1 MIIVYKGGTTAQIIR
16 PCPLISLTWNASQ
29 NKGGTGG
36 GSYSITLT
44 GTILDDEGSPF
55 VTGGASPANTAT
67 FSGSYEPRPVS
78 QVIPTDEKLGSILKK
93 QIALRELFADKCN
106 KIEVLPISG
115 NEPVFTFYPKFVS
128 INFDQGVWVNT
139 CNYTIELEAG
149 FLLDKDDKI
158 IGAGSYGANEGT
170 TLEAFKQQFGGFVED
185 FSESWS
191 IEPEDGNG
199 NTYAPTSVENKY
211 SIRNY
216 RVTRTLSATGKRG
229 GPVCDDAN
237 HPAMQAKRFI
247 LKYAVSGLPNHQNYP
262 DNTIGGLIASGTI
275 NIADTLFGGY
285 NHLRTESIDKTG
297 GVYTLNDTWL
307 LSSGTAYENYSLSL
321 SSSITDTVSTVS
333 VNGTIKGLTSAP
345 PSGSIFGGSYSTQGV
360 NNPYQNATLKYYEI
374 TNNGAFG
381 PLCHVYKRAMNI
393 TDLNLNHQPLSI
405 SIGTNEFTG
414 EITYNI
420 EYNDRP
426 SNLVSG
432 VLSESISV
440 SDTYPGDVFAVIPVI
455 GRATGP
461 VLQYIGG
468 RTEYQRSVSIDLV
481 MDRKYYQNLANIPNP
496 NPSQVRNFGILSKPS
511 LVEPFRSQINSIVSA
526 YSPAQEIGVRKYFL
540 SPPTETWDAK
550 SGSYSLS
557 LNWTYELNT

>member
-1 MIIVYKGGTTAQIIR
+1 MIIVYKGGITPQVIR

-55 VTGGASPANTAT
+55 VTGGASPANIAT

-78 QVIPTDEKLGSILKK
+78 QVVPTDEKLGSILKK

-149 FLLDKDDKI
+149 FLLDKDNKI
-158 IGAGSYGANEGT
+158 IGAGSYGATEGITLNEYIN
-170 TLEAFKQQFGGFVED
+170 QYGGFVED
-185 FSESWS
+185 FSENWS
-191 IEPEDGNG
+191 IEPEEGNG
-199 NTYAPTSVENKY
+199 NTYDPSSSPHHTM
-211 SIRNY
+211 RTY

-229 GPVCDDAN
+229 AGSDCNDENN
-237 HPAMQAKRFI
+237 HPVIQAKKFVH
-247 LKYAVSGLPNHQNYP
+247 KYRETSFYP
-262 DNTIGGLIASGTI
+262 HSNNSLGPHIASGTI
-275 NIADTLFGGY
+275 NLATEIFGGY
-285 NHLRTESIDKTG
+285 NHLSTETIDKTAG
-297 GVYTLNDTWL
+297 AYTLNDTWL

-345 PSGSIFGGSYSTQGV
+345 ASGSIFGGNDITPR
-360 NNPYQNATLKYYEI
+360 NTPYQNAALKYYSI

-381 PLCHVYKRAMNI
+381 PNCHIFRRAQNLTNLI
-393 TDLNLNHQPLSI
+393 LNHQPLSV
-405 SIGTNEFTG
+405 SLGTNEFTG

>member
-1 MIIVYKGGTTAQIIR
+1 MIIVYRGGTTAQIIR
-16 PCPLISLTWNASQ
+16 PCPLISVNWASSQ

-55 VTGGASPANTAT
+55 TGGNFAVT
-67 FSGSYEPRPVS
+67 YDPRPAS
-78 QVIPTDEKLGSILKK
+78 QVVPFDDKLGSILRK
-93 QIALRELFADKCN
+93 QMALRELFSDKCN

-115 NEPVFTFYPKFVS
+115 DEPIFTFYPKLVS
-128 INFDQGVWVNT
+128 INFEQGVWVNT
-139 CNYTIELEAG
+139 CNYTVELEAG

-158 IGAGSYGANEGT
+158 IGAPSYGAESGK
-170 TLEAFKQQFGGFVED
+170 TLEEFKNEYGGFVED
-185 FSESWS
+185 VSENWS

-199 NTYAPTSVENKY
+199 NTYAPTTENKY

-229 GPVCDDAN
+229 GPSCDDAN

-247 LKYAVSGLPNHQNYP
+247 LKYAEKGLPNHKNYP
-262 DNTIGGLIASGTI
+262 DNSVGGLIASGTI
-275 NIADTLFGGY
+275 NLADNIFGGF
-285 NHLRTESIDKTG
+285 NHLRTETIDKTG
-297 GVYTLNDTWL
+297 GAYTLNDTWL

-333 VNGTIKGLTSAP
+333 INGTIKGLTSAP
-345 PSGSIFGGSYSTQGV
+345 PSGSIFGGNYNTNGI
-360 NNPYQNATLKYYEI
+360 NTPYQNATLKYYEV

-381 PLCHVYKRAMNI
+381 PLCHIYKRAMNI
-393 TDLNLNHQPLSI
+393 TDLNLNPQPLSI

-426 SNLVSG
+426 LNLVSG

-440 SDTYPGDVFAVIPVI
+440 NDTYPGDVFATIPVI

-481 MDRKYYQNLANIPNP
+481 MDRKYYQSLTNQGNL
-496 NPSQVRNFGILSKPS
+496 NPSQIRTFGILSKPS
-511 LVEPFRSQINSIVSA
+511 LVEPFRSQINSIISA
-526 YSPAQEIGVRKYFL
+526 YSPAQEVGVRKYFL
-540 SPPTETWDAK
+540 SPPTERWDAK
-550 SGSYSLS
+550 SGNYSIS
-557 LNWTYELNT
+557 LNWTYELDR